1 MKKKKL
7 ILLLFAALNSTLLA
21 AQDITP
27 GTKAMP
33 ETIAPITAPF
43 DMPQLTKP
51 QFPDYTVTITKFG
64 AKQKGNCTKSIQ
76 KAIDHVSAKGGG
88 RVIIPAG
95 NWFCGRIELKSN
107 VNLHLDDRAELHFSG
122 EIKDYLPVVFTR
134 IEGVE
139 LYSLGACI
147 YANKARNIAL
157 TGKGKIIGPTGDCEI
172 YSKHVNNFSLE
183 EEVATVFPVEKRTY
197 DGTGKIAA
205 FLPMTFAPI
214 HCSNVLVEGITITKT
229 IFWNIVPQYCD
240 SVIIRGV
247 TVNSHGMGRT
257 DGIDIESSRNVLVEY
272 STLDC
277 GDDCFTIKAG
287 RGEDGLRVDRP
298 SENIVIRHCLAQRG
312 AGGVTCGSET
322 AAMIRNLYVHDCVF
336 ESTTHG
342 FYFKT
347 RRIRGGG
354 GENLHFER
362 ITLKNPATA
371 YQWSML
377 GSHKWVGELADR
389 LPIREITPLT
399 PSYKN
404 ITFKDITIENC
415 KRVIDLIGLPET
427 PVTQVLI
434 DRMKVENSE
443 QLIAA
448 QDVDGLVISNSTI
461 LSSNNEVTLTG
472 AKNVMFI
479 NTTFNVPQQGKVKT
493 VYIDSESL
501 PVCWQA
507 LAKPLAKPCQYNG
520 NGLPTSRQEPLR

>member
-7 ILLLFAALNSTLLA
+7 ILILFAAFYFSSLA
-21 AQDITP
+21 AQDRKV
-27 GTKAMP
+27 GAAAMP
-33 ETIAPITAPF
+33 ETIAPISAPF
-43 DMPQLTKP
+43 EMPQLRKP
-51 QFPDYTVTITKFG
+51 LFPDYTVTITKFG
-64 AKQKGNCTKSIQ
+64 ARQRGNCTKAIQ

-88 RVIIPAG
+88 QVIVPAG

-107 VNLHLDDRAELHFSG
+107 VNLHLDENAELHFSG

-183 EEVATVFPVEKRTY
+183 EEVATVFPVEKRVY

-214 HCSNVLVEGITITKT
+214 HCSNVLVEGVTITKT

-240 SVIIRGV
+240 SVIIRGI

-277 GDDCFTIKAG
+277 GDDCFTIKSG
-287 RGEDGLRVDRP
+287 RGEDGLRVNRP
-298 SENIVIRHCLAQRG
+298 SENIIIRHCLAQRG

-336 ESTTHG
+336 EATTHG

-347 RRIRGGG
+347 RRSRGGG
-354 GENLHFER
+354 GEKLYFER
-362 ITLKNPATA
+362 ITMKNPAIA
-371 YQWSML
+371 CKWEML
-377 GSHKWVGELADR
+377 GSRRWVGELADR
-389 LPIREITPLT
+389 LPIRKITSLT
-399 PSYKN
+399 PSYKVMS
-404 ITFKDITIENC
+404 FKDITVENC
-415 KRVIDLIGLPET
+415 KRVIDLVGLPEI

-443 QLIAA
+443 QLITV
-448 QDVDGLVISNSTI
+448 QDVDGLVITNSNIRSA
-461 LSSNNEVTLTG
+461 NNAVTLTG

-479 NTTFNVPQQGKVKT
+479 HTDFDVPEGKGVVIHK
-493 VYIDSESL
+493 DSESL
-501 PVCWQA
+501 PA
-507 LAKPLAKPCQYNG
+507 FI
-520 NGLPTSRQEPLR
+520 E